1 MHVAALGTDH
11 LNDVHDHCCALVQGE
26 FLRLEA
32 DPSTQQSF
40 YSLPLPLMQRVVMSG
55 MKYVHLLIL
64 VAVSSSLVCA
74 SLFHA

>member
-11 LNDVHDHCCALVQGE
+11 LNDVHDHCCALVQGD

-55 MKYVHLLIL
+55 FSPLL
-64 VAVSSSLVCA
+64 VKGF
-74 SLFHA
+74 LFHSNSLLCFLSV